1 MEAID
6 SKIQTHDPEFLSNQ
20 SNMQALVSELTG
32 NMGTIRERGDTDAA
46 KLHLSR
52 GKLLSLIH
60 ISEPTR
66 PY

>member
-1 MEAID
+1 MIPQ
-6 SKIQTHDPEFLSNQ
+6 KIFEETLLEFLAPVRHFLADPS
-20 SNMQALVSELTG
+20 VSEVMING
-32 NMGTIRERGDTDAA
+32 PNQVFIER
-46 KLHLSR
+46 S